1 MYGDSKASIGSLF
14 GRDGDG
20 RPDGA
25 VGRGLLLTPREVQT
39 ETATHHRGRGRTA
52 AGKASTQLKLA
63 SVSAALTRPRAQ
75 QGHAARL

>member
-39 ETATHHRGRGRTA
+39 ETATGGSIIAGVDGRQQA
-52 AGKASTQLKLA
+52 KLQ
-63 SVSAALTRPRAQ
+63 RN
-75 QGHAARL
+75 